1 VNQNENEL
9 DLLTTKEAAA
19 FLRLSP
25 SAIYKLRTEGKIP
38 FVQLGKKVFFKKESL
53 VEYVNDQMR
62 IYE

>member
-1 VNQNENEL
+1 MTESDLE
-9 DLLTTKEAAA
+9 LLTTKEAAQ

-25 SAIYKLRTEGKIP
+25 SAIHKLRKEGELP

-62 IYE
+62 VYE

>member
-1 VNQNENEL
+1 MSDTEL
-9 DLLTTKEAAA
+9 ELLTTKEAAQ

-25 SAIYKLRTEGKIP
+25 SAIHKLRKEGHIP

>member
-1 VNQNENEL
+1 VTEADLE
-9 DLLTTKEAAA
+9 LLTTKEAAQ

-25 SAIYKLRTEGKIP
+25 SAIHKLRKEGELP

-62 IYE
+62 VYE